1 MSESSPKDSTTA
13 HDGTV
18 PPRRKDLRVPGP
30 FEGRWVG
37 ALTVPVHIHD
47 LSMGGCLIQAYH
59 EQVPGRRFTLEIE
72 LPYHGWLRVQAE
84 SLYVREGYGFAA
96 RFIDLPDQA
105 TEILENV
112 IWRLMSK
119 NPSDL

>member
-1 MSESSPKDSTTA
+1 MVAQAGSGPAS
-13 HDGTV
+13 
-18 PPRRKDLRVPGP
+18 RRKALRVAGP

-47 LSMGGCLIQAYH
+47 LSIGGCLIQAYH

-72 LPYHGWLRVQAE
+72 LPYQGWVTLQAE
-84 SLYVREGYGFAA
+84 SLYTRDGYGFAA
-96 RFIDLPDQA
+96 KFVEMSDEVRA
-105 TEILENV
+105 SLEQV
-112 IWRLMSK
+112 IWRLLSK